1 VPHSAHLPICFTLSV
16 RRLRRWLSEY
26 MLRFHFIDLLAVVMK
41 QFFMALIF
49 VVPLSANAVLIDTSI
64 GTYDVTYRLT
74 TGLGLL
80 DPGVPDVPWLGN
92 GDLTDEFV
100 TLVGDRLGF
109 PNDLRGTNCAGIFF
123 ETVCGAFGPFFIAG
137 KPPYTILV
145 ASTQIV
151 AGDGIETFLPSGI
164 VGFNYAF
171 ARNVTP
177 IPEPSTVSLLGTGLL
192 GLGLRRSRRRAV

>member
-1 VPHSAHLPICFTLSV
+1 
-16 RRLRRWLSEY
+16 
-26 MLRFHFIDLLAVVMK
+26 MLRFHFIDGLGAVMR
-41 QFFMALIF
+41 QFFMAF
-49 VVPLSANAVLIDTSI
+49 FFFAVPLSANAVLIDTSI

-92 GDLTDEFV
+92 GDLTEEFV

-109 PNDLRGTNCAGIFF
+109 PNDLRSTNCAGIFF

-137 KPPYTILV
+137 KPPFTILV
-145 ASTQIV
+145 ASTQVI

-171 ARNVTP
+171 ARNVAP
-177 IPEPSTVSLLGTGLL
+177 IPEPGTLSLLGAGLIA
-192 GLGLRRSRRRAV
+192 LGLRRFRRRAA